1 MFYNPNEDKKV
12 LKVAGN
18 DIARVYATS
27 LLEIGQDKNVLAQ
40 LEEELGFVSSLLK
53 EDNEFSNYLT
63 SPGFTKESKK
73 EFIGKVFSD
82 KLSDYIINFLYVL
95 IEHGRQSVIPEINTA
110 FNGLLDEANNR
121 MRVDVVST
129 VKLESATLDK
139 IIGELKKKYN
149 KDIIVSEKIDEKIL
163 GGIII
168 EIGDLVI
175 DGSLASNLK
184 KIKYNL
190 LNSKV
195 RSDMAY
201 ED

>member
-1 MFYNPNEDKKV
+1 V

-73 EFIGKVFSD
+73 EFISKVFSG

-95 IEHGRQSVIPEINTA
+95 IEHGRQSVIPDINTA

-139 IIGELKKKYN
+139 IMGELKKKYN

-175 DGSLASNLK
+175 DGSLANNLK

>member
-1 MFYNPNEDKKV
+1 
-12 LKVAGN
+12 VAGN